1 MEYDTKGQ
9 ILNTRH
15 LTLWPKGHQRQQRLR
30 EFCHSHNDYGDYAP
44 LVALFSFSL
53 MHKKERFCT

>member
-9 ILNTRH
+9 ILKKPVV
-15 LTLWPKGHQRQQRLR
+15 WKGHQRQQRLR

-44 LVALFSFSL
+44 LVALFSFAL